1 MINRS
6 YLVKMS
12 AGETD
17 SSRVWNS
24 RKPLMV
30 GGPMR
35 WVVEQA
41 DGGVR
46 IRSLAPVDALSKKVS
61 REHFVKHSEIEKAAS
76 ILLAPGEKNHQG
88 FRLELRLVNS
98 VDAAFMNPESI
109 GNALRIFFCKGD
121 WAIESTELMGSYIAK
136 LDGKKVFKLKG
147 NSSGF
152 FTKEESLE
160 LEALTDGVKHGKTDL
175 KKGEKRFQTFGQLAG
190 TVISYDHS
198 EWRLAAYQKDTSPTI
213 FAAPL
218 AVDAEVQI
226 IKKTLQGALAASL
239 LMGLVAWF
247 LPSTPAEK
255 QPETVRILLTQKK
268 KTVKGFMTAA
278 PKGDPKA
285 SDFSIGKNGNAKN
298 AGKKGNK
305 MADVKN
311 TKVSPAG
318 KPKPAAK
325 VAAKA
330 PAKAPAKSSH
340 KASTRVASKPAAS
353 AKKARIATVA
363 SRPVAVPR
371 SELFKALSSSSF
383 RKTSAGLVSGG
394 VTGASGQHADSAAE
408 ARSLG
413 ASGGG
418 SSRGALG
425 GAGGVSTR
433 SASVSGFG
441 GGGSGNGD
449 GGPGSAGAGYGRG
462 SYSKVSGQGKSFVS
476 MDTGA
481 SDVEDGLTRDQVGK
495 VIHAH
500 WNEVRYCHE
509 AAALRSP
516 GLGGKLTAQF
526 SIGASGSVQVANVG
540 NSTVGDRAFHD
551 CIMSRLKGWK
561 FPKPKGGVTV
571 GVAYPFMFKSL
582 TR

>member
-1 MINRS
+1 
-6 YLVKMS
+6 
-12 AGETD
+12 
-17 SSRVWNS
+17 
-24 RKPLMV
+24 MV

-41 DGGVR
+41 EGGVR

-76 ILLAPGEKNHQG
+76 ILLAPGEKSSAG
-88 FRLELRLVNS
+88 FRIELRLVSS
-98 VDAAFMNPESI
+98 VDAAFMNPELI

-121 WAIESTELMGSYIAK
+121 WAIESTELMGSYVAK

-152 FTKEESLE
+152 FSKEESLE
-160 LEALTDGVKHGKTDL
+160 LEALTDGVKHGMTEL

-190 TVISYDHS
+190 TAISFDHS
-198 EWRLAAYQKDTSPTI
+198 EWRLAAYQKDTSPTV

-218 AVDAEVQI
+218 AVDAEVQL

-239 LMGLVAWF
+239 LMGLVAFF
-247 LPSTPAEK
+247 LPSAPAVK
-255 QPETVRILLTQKK
+255 KDETVRILLTQKK

-285 SDFSIGKNGNAKN
+285 SDFSVGKNGNAKN
-298 AGKKGNK
+298 AGKKGNPI
-305 MADVKN
+305 ADVKN

-318 KPKPAAK
+318 QPKPAAK

-330 PAKAPAKSSH
+330 PRKSAPKAAAKAPTK
-340 KASTRVASKPAAS
+340 VASKSHSRPAATQSKSAAS
-353 AKKARIATVA
+353 AKKARTATVA
-363 SRPVAVPR
+363 ARPVPVPR

-383 RKTSAGLVSGG
+383 RKTTAGLVAGG
-394 VTGASGQHADSAAE
+394 VTGASGRHADSAAE

-413 ASGGG
+413 ASGSG
-418 SSRGALG
+418 SGSGALG

-495 VIHAH
+495 VIHSH

-540 NSTVGDRAFHD
+540 SSTVGDRAFHD